1 MKKIDKT
8 DIRPWPFIVLVEGDH
23 AIAAVRWPLVAG
35 RCNRRGRDVGP
46 AQRSTAKT
54 AIAVYASR
62 SKSHCVGDF
71 PM

>member
-1 MKKIDKT
+1 MRLLLYD
-8 DIRPWPFIVLVEGDH
+8 G
-23 AIAAVRWPLVAG
+23 PLVAG
-35 RCNRRGRDVGP
+35 RCNRRRRDAGP